1 MKKIILTF
9 VILASV
15 VLEGIAQEKLKI
27 GEVSNGKLKITNESA
42 LRAFLMN
49 QIGNS
54 GSLEKDIKLD
64 FSPTADRIF
73 AYLKVSGNKSGIT
86 SAGVLLVNQ
95 AGQAYIVAQK
105 PPANGDGSGVG
116 GSVTVTC
123 TGNPCTQC
131 APTIEWIGGSW
142 LPIIICS
149 CLQPDGICNQ
159 TITVTLNVNIGA
171 Y

>member
-54 GSLEKDIKLD
+54 GSLDKDIKLD

-73 AYLKVSGNKSGIT
+73 AYIKVTGNKSGIT
-86 SAGVLLVNQ
+86 SAGVLLVNKNGE
-95 AGQAYIVAQK
+95 ACIVAQK
-105 PPANGDGSGVG
+105 SGETDTGVG
-116 GSVTVTC
+116 GSATVTC

-131 APTIEWIGGSW
+131 APTIDWISGNW
-142 LPIIICS
+142 LPIIICT

-159 TITVTLNVNIGA
+159 TITVTLNVNIGVN
-171 Y
+171 

>member
-1 MKKIILTF
+1 MKKIILTI
-9 VILASV
+9 VILASL

-42 LRAFLMN
+42 LRAFLMK

-54 GSLEKDIKLD
+54 GSLDKDIKLD

-73 AYLKVSGNKSGIT
+73 AYTKVTGNNSGIT

-95 AGQAYIVAQK
+95 HGEACIVAQK
-105 PPANGDGSGVG
+105 SAETDTGVG
-116 GSVTVTC
+116 GSATVTC

-131 APTIEWIGGSW
+131 VPTIEWISGSW
-142 LPIIICS
+142 LPIIICT

-159 TITVTLNVNIGA
+159 TITVTLNVNIGVN
-171 Y
+171 